1 MISIPYKVD
10 IYTILLASSFQIYSL
25 DQILG
30 FIAEGGGSRVET
42 LSGACRALKTTQQW
56 WFSNRLG
63 LQARLP

>member
-30 FIAEGGGSRVET
+30 FIAEGGGV
-42 LSGACRALKTTQQW
+42 
-56 WFSNRLG
+56 G
-63 LQARLP
+63 LIGPCAI